1 MVLVRLDFLEIG
13 ARVVDRKPPSNCP
26 QFRILASGK
35 LSSPNNGGRSDDC
48 QRNLLC
54 LKGLRLAGPACRT
67 RFLREGKP
75 FV

>member
-54 LKGLRLAGPACRT
+54 LKGLRLAGLVGRT
-67 RFLREGKP
+67 GFSPQGDP
-75 FV
+75 CV